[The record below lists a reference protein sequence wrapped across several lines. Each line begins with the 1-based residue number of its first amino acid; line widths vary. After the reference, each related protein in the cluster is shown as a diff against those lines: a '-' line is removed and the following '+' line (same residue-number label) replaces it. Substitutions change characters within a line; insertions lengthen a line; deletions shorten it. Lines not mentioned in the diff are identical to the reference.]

1 MTRVFLP
8 RVSLFVSLAAA
19 GATFALSGC
28 VAPNP
33 YASYPSQ
40 PQYAQ
45 PQYTQPQYA
54 QPQYSEP
61 AYTQDTDPQPV
72 YAQPAP
78 TPMPPAGYQP
88 PPPPAAYQPAP
99 VPATAYGYSEQYGT
113 VTAIQPLSNAASPGG
128 VAGTVVG
135 AVIGGVLGNQ
145 IGRGHGRDAA
155 TVVGALGGA
164 VAGNTIG
171 QQMGGPSGYRVSV
184 QLNDGSTRAFD
195 LPNPGDLHPGDRVRV
210 DGDQIA
216 LY

>member
-8 RVSLFVSLAAA
+8 RASLLVSLAAA

-45 PQYTQPQYA
+45 PQYTQPQYTQPQYVQPQYA
-54 QPQYSEP
+54 QPQYAEP
-61 AYTQDTDPQPV
+61 AYTQDTDPQP
-72 YAQPAP
+72 
-78 TPMPPAGYQP
+78 
-88 PPPPAAYQPAP
+88 
-99 VPATAYGYSEQYGT
+99 AYGYQQQYGT

-135 AVIGGVLGNQ
+135 AVVGGVLGNQ
-145 IGRGHGRDAA
+145 IGRGHGRDVA

-164 VAGNTIG
+164 VAGNSIG

-210 DGDQIA
+210 DGNQIA
-216 LY
+216 RY

>member
-8 RVSLFVSLAAA
+8 KASLLVSLAAA

-54 QPQYSEP
+54 QPQYAEP
-61 AYTQDTDPQPV
+61 AYTQDTDSQPA
-72 YAQPAP
+72 YAQPVPA
-78 TPMPPAGYQP
+78 PMPPAGYQP
-88 PPPPAAYQPAP
+88 PPPAAYQPAP
-99 VPATAYGYSEQYGT
+99 AAAPAYGYSQQYGT
-113 VTAIQPLSNAASPGG
+113 VTAIQPLNNAASPGG

-135 AVIGGVLGNQ
+135 AVVGGVLGNQ
-145 IGRGHGRDAA
+145 IGRGHGRDVA

-164 VAGNTIG
+164 VAGNSIG
-171 QQMGGPSGYRVSV
+171 QQMGGPAGYRVSV

-195 LPNPGDLHPGDRVRV
+195 LSNPGDLHPGDRVRV
-210 DGDQIA
+210 DGNQIA
-216 LY
+216 RY